1 MDNPYKRLHGIF
13 AIEELRR
20 RNELKGQYLVHYTS
34 AENAMRIIEN
44 GEFWLRNARL
54 MNDVS
59 EVDHGIRLL
68 ANSLARGDA
77 ASDLSPGLAAINEAL
92 DGIFPNLSYV
102 VIQQFNENLEKL
114 RNQTFITCLSD
125 VPNGENG
132 VGRLSMWR
140 NYTGGQTGVGILLKT
155 ALFQKFTDNLGVF
168 STPVAYHTHED
179 LNKYLLQTA
188 DSIKQNREFLTD
200 QIGQEGVSWAYLNFL
215 RSLSLGLKHPG
226 FKEERE
232 WRVFHT
238 AGIDPHANLCV
249 KIVCVQGIPQKV
261 LQFNFEKN
269 GLTHADLI
277 GGLIIGPSQHQNI
290 IADSLVSLL
299 EQKGVP
305 VDELAVHLSPIPL
318 RV

>member
-1 MDNPYKRLHGIF
+1 MDNSHKRLLGIF
-13 AIEELRR
+13 AVEDLRR
-20 RNELKGQYLVHYTS
+20 RNELKGQHLVHYTS

-68 ANSLARGDA
+68 ANSLAQRDA
-77 ASDLSPGLAAINEAL
+77 ASDLSSGLTAINVAL
-92 DGIFPNLSYV
+92 DDIFSDLSNG
-102 VIQQFNENLEKL
+102 VIQQFYENLEKL

-125 VPNGENG
+125 VPRDENG

-155 ALFQKFTDNLGVF
+155 ALFQEFTDELGIF
-168 STPVAYHTHED
+168 STPVAYYTHKE
-179 LNKYLLQTA
+179 LNKNLLQTA
-188 DSIKQNREFLTD
+188 NLIKQNREFLAD
-200 QIGQEGVSWAYLNFL
+200 QIGQEVASWAYLNLL

-238 AGIDPHANLCV
+238 AGIDPRANLCV

-261 LQFNFEKN
+261 LRFSFEKN

-299 EQKGVP
+299 EQKGVL
-305 VDELAVHLSPIPL
+305 VNELAVHLSPIPL